1 MKITPSLLYDY
12 YNCPH
17 KVWRDKYGPKQEEIQ
32 EDNPF
37 VKLLWERGVQHEKE
51 IIQNFKYDY
60 LDLSEGSID
69 DRIEKTTKALREK
82 NRFIYQGIIQTQN
95 LFGIPDLLELEEDG
109 NYVPVDIKSGA
120 GFEDSDESGD
130 EENKQK
136 KHYAIQLCLY
146 IEILE
151 TLGISK
157 KRKGFIIDKDGNKVE
172 YNLNSQMGVRIPMSY
187 WGLYDQIKNIVI
199 ELVTNQKQNEP
210 AMSSLCKLCPWH
222 NSCRNWCIENDDV
235 TQIFYVGRKVRDT
248 LKRDVGITTI
258 SDLIKVNASDLIIQ
272 KKKNKEFL
280 KGIGDGT
287 LNSAI
292 NRGKILKNNS
302 DPVIYSK
309 IEFPKVSYELF
320 FDIEDD
326 PTQEFVYLHG
336 LYIRNNGKEE
346 YKCFVAK
353 DVSKESEKTSWKY
366 FWEFIKDLPQNNYS
380 VYYFSPH
387 EKSIYKRLQKKY
399 PEIIGKNE
407 LNTFFNNPN
416 VIDLYQ
422 LVLKNTDW
430 PLSSYSIKSLATYSG
445 FKWRDETPS
454 GALSIQ
460 WFNEYLK
467 TSDEIILKRILEY
480 NEDDC
485 KATMVLKDRLTS
497 LLKTI
502 S

>member
-17 KVWRDKYGPKQEEIQ
+17 KVWRDKYGPKEEEIQ

-37 VKLLWERGVQHEKE
+37 VNLLWERGVQHEKE
-51 IIQNFKYDY
+51 IIQNFKYEY

-69 DRIEKTTKALREK
+69 ERIEKTRKAIIEK
-82 NRFIYQGIIQTQN
+82 TRYIYQGIIQTQN
-95 LFGIPDLLELEEDG
+95 LFGIPDLLELREDG
-109 NYVPVDIKSGA
+109 NYIPVDIKSGT
-120 GFEDSDESGD
+120 GFEGSDEFGE

-146 IEILE
+146 VEILE
-151 TLGISK
+151 ALGILK
-157 KRKGFIIDKDGNKVE
+157 EKKGFIIDKEGNKVE
-172 YNLNSQMGVRIPMSY
+172 YNLNSQMGVRTPMSY
-187 WGLYDQIKNIVI
+187 WDLYKQIKNVVN
-199 ELVTNQKQNEP
+199 ELVSNQKQNEP
-210 AMSSLCKLCPWH
+210 ALSSLCKLCTWY
-222 NSCRNWCIENDDV
+222 NSCRNWCIKNDDL

-248 LKRDVGITTI
+248 FKKDVRIT
-258 SDLIKVNASDLIIQ
+258 SVNDLIKVNASDLIIQ
-272 KKKNKEFL
+272 KKKDKEFL
-280 KGIGDGT
+280 KGIGEGT

-292 NRGKILKNNS
+292 KRGKILKNNS

-336 LYIRNNGKEE
+336 LYIRNNGKED
-346 YKCFVAK
+346 YKGFIAK
-353 DVSKESEKTSWKY
+353 DVSKESEKMAWKN
-366 FWEFIKDLPQNNYS
+366 FWVFIRGLPQDDYS
-380 VYYFSPH
+380 VYYFSQH
-387 EKSIYKRLQKKY
+387 EKSTYRRLQKKY
-399 PEIIGKNE
+399 PEIIGEIE
-407 LNTFFNNPN
+407 LNTFFENPN

-430 PLSSYSIKSLATYSG
+430 PLGSYSLKSLATYSG

-460 WFNEYLK
+460 WYNEYLK
-467 TSDEIILKRILEY
+467 TSDEKILNRIIEY

-485 KATMVLKDRLTS
+485 KATMALKDKLTS
-497 LLKTI
+497 L
-502 S
+502 